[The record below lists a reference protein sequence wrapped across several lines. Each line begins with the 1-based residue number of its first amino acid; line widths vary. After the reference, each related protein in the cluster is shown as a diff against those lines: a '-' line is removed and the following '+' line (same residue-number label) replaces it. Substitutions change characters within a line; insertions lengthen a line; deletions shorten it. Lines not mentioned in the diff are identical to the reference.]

1 MSRNNSQ
8 KEGLWT
14 LAAISTFLGGIA
26 AGCYNEA
33 HTKYPNHT
41 ITTSEILG
49 GASAALIFF
58 LRGNYVS
65 GRRTRQERYQ
75 LPIDHSQYPSSN
87 A

>member
-8 KEGLWT
+8 REGLWT
-14 LAAISTFLGGIA
+14 LAAIPLFLGGIA

-33 HTKYPNHT
+33 HTKYPDHA

-49 GASAALIFF
+49 GAAAAVIFF

-65 GRRTRQERYQ
+65 SRRTMAERAY
-75 LPIDHSQYPSSN
+75 LPTDSSQYPSST